1 MELKS
6 RQVYILEELT
16 ASREGLEI
24 HILLEKLQVTRRTL
38 YYDLEKINHYLKDQQ
53 LGLVSIDENHIV
65 LQTYHNKG
73 LLHELERHEEY
84 YYSIEERRAMEVFC
98 ISLSHVRY
106 TLDVLAELFDV
117 SKNTV
122 LTDIKMLKKELQ
134 TWKLKI
140 ISHAQSGYRIIGEEK
155 VLRKMLQD
163 KLQRLTNPGIR
174 FRIKTQLRKTLCYYS
189 ENDIDFYEICRC
201 IIKQYE
207 IDTKGE
213 FFLGNMDAV
222 CLMMQMA
229 WIRSIQGFSVS
240 MNLEE
245 EMTLMNTVSFRSL
258 EISSRKLDQYDI
270 NLSQKEIYYMTVL
283 FLGIQTTDFVSR
295 EQEDAF
301 IESFAKELIENFER
315 VSCMS
320 FQDRDRLIKKLNY
333 HIRPLYYRMKYGLET
348 VNPLVHDVKKRYPAL
363 YYFAKKA
370 FEGIQSEASALI
382 SEDEIAYLCIYFAS
396 HLNEKKLQNSTASS
410 REMIL
415 IVGIDNMA
423 TTTLVKEQL
432 QELFGGAF
440 SYHITVES
448 KLKSWTLKDYVLII
462 CIGHGFQSIE
472 RYQNRCIEVEPILT
486 ETDRRKLMDAIEK
499 QNIYMEKDPVIR
511 SIIKSAQHHS
521 TGTIDKVNL
530 YFDLFRL
537 LEPQKKL
544 LIDPVEII
552 DLQDKIKNGEVLNYK
567 HLDWDMLL
575 SCGCTHLVGDSR
587 AKRLIE
593 RMKLRFRE
601 HVGGLYQIRKHV
613 ILVHCP
619 MHKEI
624 GGSID
629 ECVIITETPVLCP
642 GELEARIFLFF
653 STVDNYSHWNTL
665 MNIYTYFDE
674 LTHISELLEV
684 RTSLETE

>member
-1 MELKS
+1 M
-6 RQVYILEELT
+6 
-16 ASREGLEI
+16 
-24 HILLEKLQVTRRTL
+24 
-38 YYDLEKINHYLKDQQ
+38 
-53 LGLVSIDENHIV
+53 
-65 LQTYHNKG
+65 
-73 LLHELERHEEY
+73 
-84 YYSIEERRAMEVFC
+84 
-98 ISLSHVRY
+98 
-106 TLDVLAELFDV
+106 
-117 SKNTV
+117 
-122 LTDIKMLKKELQ
+122 
-134 TWKLKI
+134 
-140 ISHAQSGYRIIGEEK
+140 
-155 VLRKMLQD
+155 
-163 KLQRLTNPGIR
+163 
-174 FRIKTQLRKTLCYYS
+174 
-189 ENDIDFYEICRC
+189 
-201 IIKQYE
+201 
-207 IDTKGE
+207 
-213 FFLGNMDAV
+213 
-222 CLMMQMA
+222 
-229 WIRSIQGFSVS
+229 
-240 MNLEE
+240 
-245 EMTLMNTVSFRSL
+245 
-258 EISSRKLDQYDI
+258 
-270 NLSQKEIYYMTVL
+270 
-283 FLGIQTTDFVSR
+283 
-295 EQEDAF
+295 
-301 IESFAKELIENFER
+301 
-315 VSCMS
+315 
-320 FQDRDRLIKKLNY
+320 
-333 HIRPLYYRMKYGLET
+333 
-348 VNPLVHDVKKRYPAL
+348 
-363 YYFAKKA
+363 
-370 FEGIQSEASALI
+370 
-382 SEDEIAYLCIYFAS
+382 
-396 HLNEKKLQNSTASS
+396 
-410 REMIL
+410 
-415 IVGIDNMA
+415 
-423 TTTLVKEQL
+423 
-432 QELFGGAF
+432 
-440 SYHITVES
+440 
-448 KLKSWTLKDYVLII
+448 KSWTLKDYVLII